1 MIGRLVIAIV
11 LFTGIPVAHAEDE
24 PKTKSVPI
32 FKITSQLFA
41 RSVGFDKD
49 GHCRA
54 AGGVSLKAWHV
65 PGFPA
70 EIPHFESCTTI
81 SSPTTGGEVE
91 FVFSIIDKD
100 GERLQRVDGVM
111 DLGKEGQVSQAVDWD
126 HLKIPAAGIYY
137 FAIKIEGR
145 EIGRYPMQFNS
156 RKARHKRPGKKH

>member
-1 MIGRLVIAIV
+1 MIARLIMAFVVFAAIPQV
-11 LFTGIPVAHAEDE
+11 RADDE
-24 PKTKSVPI
+24 PKKKSTPV

-41 RSVGFDKD
+41 QSVNFDKE

-54 AGGVSLKAWHV
+54 AGGVSLKAWHL

-91 FVFSIIDKD
+91 FVFSIVDKAGD
-100 GERLQRVDGVM
+100 RLQHVDGVL
-111 DLGKEGQVSQAVDWD
+111 DLGKVGQVSQAVDWD

-137 FAIKIEGR
+137 FAIKIEGQ
-145 EIGRYPMQFNS
+145 EIGRYPMRFNL
-156 RKARHKRPGKKH
+156 RKARHKRAGKKH